1 MKERRLVG
9 ALLVAGLAA
18 SSGCA
23 TGPEGGSVPPPEIRS
38 QQLHL
43 NQDLTNF
50 HLRLEGEVGSALP
63 ATVER
68 AKWEMVVEEKVVKS
82 GEHSLGIQIPE
93 NGKGGFEIQ
102 ASSRYV
108 ATAAELKAMSDRGGS
123 LLAALRGTL
132 FVRRGGT
139 VHELPFARSRE
150 VRTPRLPSVKL
161 HDIDAGRYSDRQVNV
176 RLGLGVVNP
185 NPFPLA
191 VSALDYRA
199 QVAGKEVSQGTLTR
213 ADTIEPSSTGVFEV
227 TFEVDEQS
235 HGADVTKLI
244 KSLEIPWS
252 VAGDLRGELYSIP
265 YAIDGKMRLNVS
277 K

>member
-1 MKERRLVG
+1 MNGRRLVG
-9 ALLVAGLAA
+9 ELLAAGLAA
-18 SSGCA
+18 SGCA
-23 TGPEGGSVPPPEIRS
+23 TGPEGTSVPPPEIRS

-43 NQDLTNF
+43 TQDLTSF
-50 HLRLEGEVGSALP
+50 HLRLEGEVSSALP

-68 AKWEMVVEEKVVKS
+68 AKWEMVVEEKIVKS
-82 GEHSLGIQIPE
+82 GEQSLGVQILE
-93 NGKGGFEIQ
+93 NGTGRFEIQ

-108 ATAAELKAMSDRGGS
+108 GTAAELKAMSDRGGS

-132 FVRRGGT
+132 FIRRSGKAR
-139 VHELPFARSRE
+139 ELQFARSRE

-161 HDIDAGRYSDRQVNV
+161 QEIDAGRYSERQVNV

-199 QVAGKEVSQGTLTR
+199 HVAGKEVSQGTLTR
-213 ADTIEPSSTGVFEV
+213 ADTIDPSSTGVFEI
-227 TFEVDEQS
+227 TFDVDEQS
-235 HGADVTKLI
+235 HGPEVTKLI